1 MHRAEE
7 RNVALPQLEDGAR
20 ADGPGEHRVTDEGPG
35 LAIAQFPIILKQNQL
50 ASLMY
55 TIILILRHIKT
66 NSLLQINVE

>member
-1 MHRAEE
+1 MHRAEQ
-7 RNVALPQLEDGAR
+7 RNVSLPQLEDGAR

-55 TIILILRHIKT
+55 TIILILRHIKNQFPPT
-66 NSLLQINVE
+66 N

>member
-7 RNVALPQLEDGAR
+7 RNVSLPQLEDGAR

-35 LAIAQFPIILKQNQL
+35 LTLAQFSIILKQNQL
-50 ASLMY
+50 VSLMS
-55 TIILILRHIKT
+55 ILILIYIKT